1 MVWPLIL
8 AILLAIY
15 SILTRNISA
24 YDNSETS
31 FFWVAIVGGVVMTII
46 GPFFFELLV
55 LKDIPWFLF
64 LCFLSTCGHFLFI
77 KALETDGDW
86 ELTART
92 DGSTMKTVKARELW
106 SKIADAAWR
115 CADPGVQFNTT
126 INEWHTS
133 PAGGQIRAS
142 NPCSEYLFLDNT
154 ACNLASLN
162 LVKFYN
168 DETTKFDT
176 EKYSHAIRLWT
187 VALEISVLMAQFPSE
202 AIAQRSYDYRTLGLG
217 YANIGSLL
225 MRMGIPYDDNRASAI
240 CGSLSS
246 ILGGVSYAASAEMSS
261 VQGPFPRYKH
271 NKDNMLRV
279 MRNHRRAAYNAPS
292 EEYEGLTVTPRGID
306 SNYCPEYLLS
316 AAQKCW
322 DQVVTEG
329 EKHGFRNAQATVI
342 APTGTIGIVM
352 DCDTTGIEPDFALV
366 KFKTL
371 AGGGMLRIINQSV
384 PVALDRLGYDSVQS
398 EEIVDYVIGTGT
410 FSGAPGIN
418 RESLKRKGLTDDI
431 IDSLESQI
439 SSFTSVGLL
448 VTPSMVGTDFCVEKL
463 RVKEEFVDNWNF
475 DLLEHLGYTNE
486 QINEANDY
494 IF

>member
-1 MVWPLIL
+1 M
-8 AILLAIY
+8 
-15 SILTRNISA
+15 
-24 YDNSETS
+24 
-31 FFWVAIVGGVVMTII
+31 
-46 GPFFFELLV
+46 
-55 LKDIPWFLF
+55 
-64 LCFLSTCGHFLFI
+64 
-77 KALETDGDW
+77 
-86 ELTART
+86 
-92 DGSTMKTVKARELW
+92 AREGRRWL
-106 SKIADAAWR
+106 
-115 CADPGVQFNTT
+115 
-126 INEWHTS
+126 
-133 PAGGQIRAS
+133 
-142 NPCSEYLFLDNT
+142 
-154 ACNLASLN
+154 
-162 LVKFYN
+162 
-168 DETTKFDT
+168 
-176 EKYSHAIRLWT
+176 
-187 VALEISVLMAQFPSE
+187 
-202 AIAQRSYDYRTLGLG
+202 
-217 YANIGSLL
+217 
-225 MRMGIPYDDNRASAI
+225 
-240 CGSLSS
+240 CGALSS
-246 ILGGVSYAASAEMSS
+246 ILGGVSYAASAEISS

-306 SNYCPEYLLS
+306 PNYCPEYLLS

-398 EEIVDYVIGTGT
+398 KEIVDYVIGTGT

-494 IF
+494 IFGRLTIEGAPHIKDSDLAEDISQETFLRVWKRRSDLVPEKSFFSLIARISTNLCYDHFRHSAVRKRHEDQIPEYGKSHFDDPEKMNQAKMLEEEIQRIVNEKLPDKCKALARIMSQGADVLASAMQWKFLCTLLTACCCSFFLRAGRAQKTRHRLRSLFFQHCSKVPKFVFFASPPHQNQLKPCPDFPLP